1 MGSGV
6 GSGTTGS
13 PPSGTGTLASSS
25 GSGAMSW
32 AAAGGAAPSAIA
44 PSTNPAFFPLA
55 MLISSHTAQL
65 RPPNRPGLQAGA
77 AGLNGPRRVR
87 LHQRPADGQVLDGQP
102 GGVEQSGRIGRAA
115 SGRAAGEDLAQLR
128 NV

>member
-13 PPSGTGTLASSS
+13 PPSGTGRLASSSS

-55 MLISSHTAQL
+55 MLISSHTAQH
-65 RPPNRPGLQAGA
+65 RPPNREGLQAGA
-77 AGLNGPRRVR
+77 SGLGGARRVG
-87 LHQRPADGQVLDGQP
+87 LHQRPADGQVLDGKP
-102 GGVEQSGRIGRAA
+102 GGVEERDGLGRAA
-115 SGRAAGEDLAQLR
+115 SGRPAGED
-128 NV
+128 